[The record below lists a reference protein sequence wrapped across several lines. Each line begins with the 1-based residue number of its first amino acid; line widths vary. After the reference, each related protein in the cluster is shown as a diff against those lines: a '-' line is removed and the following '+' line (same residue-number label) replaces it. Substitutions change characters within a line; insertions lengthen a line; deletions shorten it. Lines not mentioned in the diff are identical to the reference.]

1 MHPKVE
7 PSVPDGQNLKVTV
20 KLKPR
25 LQNQS
30 DEKPWHHGKR
40 WKGLRWRKW
49 TMQIVVPKSG
59 SPAPEKAV
67 EDLLLQLNSSLR
79 PCSSLRDRRRCCFCH
94 QEGDGVTDGAA
105 RLLNLDLDTWVHL
118 NCALWSSEVYE
129 TQAGALMNVEQA
141 RQRGRTVSCAFCQ
154 RLGATSGCHRLRCL
168 NVYHFTCALQAGCTF
183 FKDKTMLCHQHR
195 PRISG
200 SGALLHLEDQQLRC
214 FSVFRRVYVQ
224 RDELRQL
231 AAAVQRPELGH
242 TFRVGSLLFHTMG
255 QLPPALMPH
264 FHSSNTIFPPGYE
277 ASRLYWSMRHG
288 HRRCRYVCTVEE
300 RQARPE
306 FCIRVLEK
314 GYDDLLLTDTT
325 AKGVFLILMDRA
337 LGSYETELGNNP
349 LSMPMCRLF
358 HYDDGACIRHPRPLR

>member
-1 MHPKVE
+1 M
-7 PSVPDGQNLKVTV
+7 
-20 KLKPR
+20 
-25 LQNQS
+25 
-30 DEKPWHHGKR
+30 
-40 WKGLRWRKW
+40 
-49 TMQIVVPKSG
+49 
-59 SPAPEKAV
+59 
-67 EDLLLQLNSSLR
+67 
-79 PCSSLRDRRRCCFCH
+79 
-94 QEGDGVTDGAA
+94 TDGAA

-129 TQAGALMNVEQA
+129 TQAGALINVEQA
-141 RQRGRTVSCAFCQ
+141 RQRGRTISCAFCQ

-242 TFRVGSLLFHTMG
+242 TFRIGSLLFHTMG

-264 FHSSNTIFPPGYE
+264 FHSSTTLFPPGYE

-288 HRRCRYVCTVEE
+288 CRRCRYVCTVEE
-300 RQARPE
+300 RQGRPE

-314 GYDDLLLTDTT
+314 GYEDLLLTDTT
-325 AKGVFLILMDRA
+325 AKGQECV
-337 LGSYETELGNNP
+337 
-349 LSMPMCRLF
+349 LF
-358 HYDDGACIRHPRPLR
+358 